1 MSDAAPILA
10 EAKQRHQAGLTDEA
24 DALYRQVLSLD
35 PDNVDALHMRGVLA
49 SQRGEVDA
57 AIGLIERAAALN
69 VESTTILSNLGT
81 VYRSA
86 GRLAQAEA
94 SFRAALDMQP
104 TAAMT
109 RFNLANTLAAQG
121 QLEAAIAEY
130 ERALRDDPGNPGI
143 RNNLAAALKTAG
155 RFESAVEL
163 YRRLVEEFPKDAQAK
178 CNLGVLC
185 MDLGL
190 PREAAALYRA
200 AIALDPDALEPRNNL
215 GVTLLELGMFE
226 EAVQCLRGAVARDGT
241 VAAAH
246 ENLGNALRKVGD
258 IDDADGAYAAALALQ
273 PSAGVEIKKATLLP
287 VVADSSEEMTVARR
301 RMADSVAALLADPPQ
316 LHDANR
322 EVGATNFNL
331 SYHDTNNRDVQAD
344 LARLY
349 EAACPSLAFVA
360 DHCRGGGREPGRRLK
375 LGFVSRQFGTNA
387 VGWCFHGVVRFMPRD
402 TFSVTVFRVGASDDP
417 LWRRMADDADRAV
430 ILPMDLAAARQ
441 RIAEEELD
449 VLVYT
454 DIGMEPMT
462 YFLAFARLAPVQAVL
477 GGHPDTIGI
486 AALDRYISSD
496 LQEPPDAND
505 HYSETLVRLPGAPT
519 YYERPSVPAPVKP
532 RAAFDLPEDT
542 PLYFCAQT
550 LIKLHPDMDALFAGI
565 LERDRA
571 GLLLLPTGYNPRLA
585 EKMKARFAR
594 TLGDAMDRVRFLP
607 TMSHTDF
614 LTVMKLADVSL
625 DTRPFGGGNTC
636 WQAIAMGTPI
646 VTWPGRFLR
655 GRYALA
661 LYSLMGI
668 TDTVAES
675 AEEYVDIAVR
685 WATDRALRSDLEQRI
700 EATASCAFEDMTH
713 VQALH
718 DVLKRLAEDGP

>member
-1 MSDAAPILA
+1 MSEAAPILA
-10 EAKQRHQAGLTDEA
+10 EAKQRHQAGRTDEA
-24 DALYRQVLSLD
+24 DALYHQVLSLD

-49 SQRGEVDA
+49 SQRGDVDI

-81 VYRSA
+81 VYRTA
-86 GRLAQAEA
+86 GRFAQAES
-94 SFRAALDMQP
+94 SFRAALDLQP
-104 TAAMT
+104 AAATA
-109 RFNLANTLAAQG
+109 RFNLANTLIEQG
-121 QLEAAIAEY
+121 KVEEAIAEY
-130 ERALRDDPGNPGI
+130 ERALQDDPGNPGI

-155 RFESAVEL
+155 RFEAAADL
-163 YRRLVEEFPKDAQAK
+163 YRRLAEEFPEDAQAK

-200 AIALDPDALEPRNNL
+200 AIALDPDAVEPRNNL
-215 GVTLLELGMFE
+215 GVTLLELGAFE
-226 EAVQCLRGAVARDGT
+226 ESVQCLRDAVERDGT
-241 VAAAH
+241 VAAAQ

-258 IDDADGAYAAALALQ
+258 IDEADDAYAAALALQ

-287 VVADSSEEMTVARR
+287 VVADSAEELMAARG
-301 RMADSVAALLADPPQ
+301 RMAESVSALLADPPA
-316 LHDANR
+316 LRDANR

-331 SYHDTNNRDVQAD
+331 SYHDTNNRDLQAD
-344 LARLY
+344 LAQLY
-349 EAACPSLAFVA
+349 ETACPSLAYVA
-360 DHCRGGGREPGRRLK
+360 DHCRGGAREPGRPLK

-402 TFSVTVFRVGASDDP
+402 TFSVTAFRVGGSDDP
-417 LWRRMADDADRAV
+417 LWRRMADEADKAV
-430 ILPMDLAAARQ
+430 ILPLDLAAARQ
-441 RIAEEELD
+441 RIAAEELD

-462 YFLAFARLAPVQAVL
+462 YFLAFARLAPVQVAL

-486 AALDRYISSD
+486 AVLDRYISSD
-496 LQEPPDAND
+496 LQEPSDADD

-519 YYERPSVPAPVKP
+519 YYERPSVPDPLKP
-532 RAAFDLPEDT
+532 RAAFDLPEDA

-550 LIKLHPDMDALFAGI
+550 LIKLHPDMDALLAGI
-565 LERDRA
+565 LERDPR
-571 GLLLLPTGYNPRLA
+571 GLLVLPTGYNPRLA
-585 EKMKARFAR
+585 AKVRARFAR
-594 TLGDAMDRVRFLP
+594 TLGGAMDRVRFLP
-607 TMSHTDF
+607 TLSHLDF
-614 LTVMKLADVSL
+614 LNVMKLADVSL

-661 LYSLMGI
+661 LHRLMGV
-668 TDTVAES
+668 TDTVAGS

-685 WATDRALRSDLEQRI
+685 LATDRESRAELEQRI
-700 EATASCAFEDMTH
+700 AAAAPRVFEDMTH

-718 DVLKRLAEDGP
+718 DTLKQLVDDV

>member
-1 MSDAAPILA
+1 MRDAAPILKEAKRRHQVGRTEEA
-10 EAKQRHQAGLTDEA
+10 EA
-24 DALYRQVLSLD
+24 LYLQVLALD

-49 SQRGEVDA
+49 SQRGDVDT
-57 AIGLIERAAALN
+57 AIDLIERAAALN

-86 GRLAQAEA
+86 GRLPQAEA
-94 SFRAALDMQP
+94 SFRAALGMQP
-104 TAAMT
+104 AAAMT
-109 RFNLANTLAAQG
+109 RFNLANTLMARGRLDDAV
-121 QLEAAIAEY
+121 AEY
-130 ERALRDDPGNPGI
+130 KRALEDEPGNPGI
-143 RNNLAAALKTAG
+143 RNNLATALKTAG
-155 RFESAVEL
+155 RFDAAADL
-163 YRRLVEEFPKDAQAK
+163 YRGLVEDFPDDAKAK

-185 MDLGL
+185 MDMGL

-200 AIALDPDALEPRNNL
+200 AMALDPDAVEPRNNL
-215 GVTLLELGMFE
+215 GVTLLELGAFD
-226 EAVQCLRGAVARDGT
+226 EAVHCLRDAVERDST

-258 IDDADGAYAAALALQ
+258 IDAADDAYAAALELQ
-273 PSAGVEIKKATLLP
+273 PSAGVQIKKATLLP
-287 VVADSSEEMTVARR
+287 VVADTAEDLEEARR
-301 RMADSVAALLADPPQ
+301 RMVDAVAALLADPPQ
-316 LHDANR
+316 LRDANH
-322 EVGATNFNL
+322 EVGVTTFNL
-331 SYHDTNNRDVQAD
+331 SYHDTNNRDLQAD
-344 LARLY
+344 LAQLY
-349 EAACPSLAFVA
+349 EMACPSLAYVA
-360 DHCRGGGREPGRRLK
+360 DHCAKASRKPGRRLK
-375 LGFVSRQFGTNA
+375 LGFISRQFGTNA

-417 LWRRMADDADRAV
+417 LWRSMADDADNAV
-430 ILPMDLAAARQ
+430 VLPMDLATARD

-449 VLVYT
+449 ILVYT

-462 YFLAFARLAPVQAVL
+462 YFLAFARLAPVQVVL

-486 AALDRYISSD
+486 PALDRYISSD
-496 LQEPPDAND
+496 LQEPADAEE
-505 HYSETLVRLPGAPT
+505 HYSEQLLRLPGAPT
-519 YYERPSVPAPVKP
+519 YYERPSIQSPPKS
-532 RAAFDLPEDT
+532 RADFDLPEDV

-550 LIKLHPDMDALFAGI
+550 LIKIHPDMDALFAGI

-571 GLLLLPTGYNPRLA
+571 GMLLLPTGYNPRLVN
-585 EKMKARFAR
+585 KMKARFAR
-594 TLGDAMDRVRFLP
+594 TLGAAAGRVRFLP
-607 TMSHTDF
+607 TMSHLDF

-661 LYSLMGI
+661 LYRLMGV

-675 AEEYVDIAVR
+675 AEDYVDIAVR
-685 WATDRALRSDLEQRI
+685 LATDRDLRTALEQRI
-700 EATASCAFEDMTH
+700 EAAAPCIFEDMTH

-718 DVLKRLAEDGP
+718 DVLMQLVDD

>member
-10 EAKQRHQAGLTDEA
+10 EAKQQHKAGQTDEA
-24 DALYRQVLSLD
+24 DALYLKVLTLD

-49 SQRGEVDA
+49 SQRGDIET

-69 VESTTILSNLGT
+69 AESTTILSNLGT
-81 VYRSA
+81 VYRSV

-94 SFRAALDMQP
+94 SFRAALEKQP
-104 TAAMT
+104 GAAMA

-121 QLEAAIAEY
+121 KRDQALAEY
-130 ERALRDDPGNPGI
+130 ERALQDDPGNPGI
-143 RNNLAAALKTAG
+143 RNNLATTLKAAG
-155 RFESAVEL
+155 RFQAAAGL
-163 YRRLVEEFPKDAQAK
+163 YRGLVEEFPDDAMAK

-185 MDLGL
+185 MDIGL

-200 AIALDPDALEPRNNL
+200 AIALDPDAVEPRNNL
-215 GVTLLELGMFE
+215 GVTLLELGAFE
-226 EAVQCLRGAVARDGT
+226 EAVQCLRDAVARDGT

-258 IDDADGAYAAALALQ
+258 TEEADDAYAAALALQ
-273 PSAGVEIKKATLLP
+273 PSAGVQVKKATLLP
-287 VVADSSEEMTVARR
+287 VVADTVEDLEAARR
-301 RMADSVAALLADPPQ
+301 RMGDAVAALLADPPK
-316 LHDANR
+316 LSDANR

-331 SYHDTNNRDVQAD
+331 SYHDTNNRDLQAD

-349 EAACPSLAFVA
+349 EIACPSLTYAA
-360 DHCRGGGREPGRRLK
+360 EHCAGAARERGGRLK

-402 TFSVTVFRVGASDDP
+402 AFSVTVFRVGASDDP
-417 LWRRMADDADRAV
+417 LWRGMADESDKAV
-430 ILPMDLAAARQ
+430 VLPMDIVMARQ

-462 YFLAFARLAPVQAVL
+462 YFLAFARLAPVQVVL

-486 AALDRYISSD
+486 PALDRYISSD
-496 LQEPPDAND
+496 LQEPPDAVE
-505 HYSETLVRLPGAPT
+505 HYSEQLVRLPGAPT
-519 YYERPSVPAPVKP
+519 YYERPPVPDPFKP
-532 RAAFDLPEDT
+532 RAAFDLPEDAT
-542 PLYFCAQT
+542 LYFCAQT
-550 LIKLHPDMDALFAGI
+550 LIKLHPDMDTLFAGI

-571 GLLLLPTGYNPRLA
+571 GLLLLPTGYNPRLVD
-585 EKMKARFAR
+585 KMKARFAR
-594 TLGDAMDRVRFLP
+594 TLGAVADRVRFLP
-607 TMSHTDF
+607 TMSHLDF
-614 LTVMKLADVSL
+614 LNVMKLADVTL

-661 LYSLMGI
+661 LYRLMGV
-668 TDTVAES
+668 TDAVAES
-675 AEEYVDIAVR
+675 AEDYVDIAVR
-685 WATDRALRSDLEQRI
+685 LATDRDHRTELEQRI
-700 EATASCAFEDMTH
+700 EAAAPRIFEDMTH

-718 DVLKRLAEDGP
+718 DVLKQLVDE

>member
-10 EAKQRHQAGLTDEA
+10 EAKQQHQAGRTDEA
-24 DALYRQVLSLD
+24 DALYLQVLALD

-49 SQRGEVDA
+49 SQRGEIDD

-69 VESTTILSNLGT
+69 AESTTILSNLGT

-94 SFRAALDMQP
+94 SFRAALEMQP
-104 TAAMT
+104 AAAVT

-121 QLEAAIAEY
+121 QPDAAVSEY
-130 ERALRDDPGNPGI
+130 ERALLDDPGNPGI
-143 RNNLAAALKTAG
+143 RNNMAAALKTAG
-155 RFESAVEL
+155 RFEAAADM
-163 YRRLVEEFPKDAQAK
+163 YRQLVEEFPEDAQAR

-190 PREAAALYRA
+190 PREAASLYRT
-200 AIALDPDALEPRNNL
+200 AIALDRDAVEPRNNL
-215 GVTLLELGMFE
+215 GVTLLELGRFE
-226 EAVQCLRGAVARDGT
+226 EAVECLRDAVARGET

-258 IDDADGAYAAALALQ
+258 IDAADDAYAAALALQ

-287 VVADSSEEMTVARR
+287 VVAASTEDLAAARR
-301 RMADSVAALLADPPQ
+301 RMADSVAALLADPPL

-331 SYHDTNNRDVQAD
+331 SYHDTNNRDLQTD

-349 EAACPSLAFVA
+349 GTACPSLAYVA
-360 DHCRGGGREPGRRLK
+360 DHCRSGVQASGRRLK

-402 TFSVTVFRVGASDDP
+402 VFSVTVFRVGGSDDP
-417 LWRRMADDADRAV
+417 LWRSMADDADRAV
-430 ILPMDLAAARQ
+430 ILPMDLAAVRQ
-441 RIAEEELD
+441 RLAEEQLD

-462 YFLAFARLAPVQAVL
+462 YFLAFARLAPVQVVL
-477 GGHPDTIGI
+477 GGHPDTTGI
-486 AALDRYISSD
+486 PTLDRYISCD
-496 LQEPPDAND
+496 LQEPPDADD

-519 YYERPSVPAPVKP
+519 YYERPPVPDPLKP
-532 RAAFDLPEDT
+532 RGAFDLPEDV

-565 LERDRA
+565 LERDRK

-585 EKMKARFAR
+585 EKVKIRFAR
-594 TLGDAMDRVRFLP
+594 TLGHAMDRVRFLP
-607 TMSHTDF
+607 TMSHLDF

-636 WQAIAMGTPI
+636 WQSIAMGTPI

-655 GRYALA
+655 GRYAVA
-661 LYSLMGI
+661 LYRLMGV

-675 AEEYVDIAVR
+675 AEDYVDIAVR
-685 WATDRALRSDLEQRI
+685 VATDFDLRTDLEQRI
-700 EATASCAFEDMTH
+700 EAAAPRVFEDMTH

-718 DVLKRLAEDGP
+718 DVLTELAGE

>member
-1 MSDAAPILA
+1 MSDPAPILA
-10 EAKQRHQAGLTDEA
+10 EAKQQHQAGRIDEA
-24 DALYRQVLSLD
+24 DALYLQVLDLD

-49 SQRGEVDA
+49 SQRGDVDA

-86 GRLAQAEA
+86 GRLTQAEA

-121 QLEAAIAEY
+121 QLDAAIAEY
-130 ERALRDDPGNPGI
+130 EQALLDDPGNPGF
-143 RNNLAAALKTAG
+143 RNNLAASLKTAG
-155 RFESAVEL
+155 RFEAAADL
-163 YRRLVEEFPKDAQAK
+163 YRQLVEEFPDDAQAK

-200 AIALDPDALEPRNNL
+200 AIARDPNSVEPRNNL
-215 GVTLLELGMFE
+215 GVTLLELGRFE
-226 EAVQCLRGAVARDGT
+226 EAVQSLRDAVARDNT
-241 VAAAH
+241 VAAAQ

-258 IDDADGAYAAALALQ
+258 IDAADDAYAAALALQ

-287 VVADSSEEMTVARR
+287 VVAESTDDLAAARR

-316 LHDANR
+316 LRDANR

-331 SYHDTNNRDVQAD
+331 SYHDTNNRDLQAD

-349 EAACPSLAFVA
+349 ETACPSLAYVA
-360 DHCRGGGREPGRRLK
+360 DHCRGDAKKPGRRLK

-402 TFSVTVFRVGASDDP
+402 TFSVTVFRVGGSEDP
-417 LWRRMADDADRAV
+417 LWRSMADDADRAV
-430 ILPMDLAAARQ
+430 ILPMDIAAARQ
-441 RIAEEELD
+441 RIAEERLD
-449 VLVYT
+449 ILVYT

-462 YFLAFARLAPVQAVL
+462 YFLAFARLARVQVVL

-486 AALDRYISSD
+486 PTLDRYISSD
-496 LQEPPDAND
+496 LQEPPEADD
-505 HYSETLVRLPGAPT
+505 HYSEQLVRLAGAPT
-519 YYERPSVPAPVKP
+519 YYERPPVPNPLKS
-532 RAAFDLPEDT
+532 RAAFDLPEEA

-565 LERDRA
+565 LERDRR

-585 EKMKARFAR
+585 EKVKARFAR
-594 TLGDAMDRVRFLP
+594 TLGDTMDRVRFLP
-607 TMSHTDF
+607 TMSHLDF

-636 WQAIAMGTPI
+636 WQAIAMGTSV

-661 LYSLMGI
+661 LYRLMGV

-675 AEEYVDIAVR
+675 AEDYVDIAVR
-685 WATDRALRSDLEQRI
+685 VATDIDFRTDLEHRI
-700 EATASCAFEDMTH
+700 EAEAPRVFEDMTH

-718 DVLKRLAEDGP
+718 DVLTELVGD

>member
-1 MSDAAPILA
+1 MNDAAPILA
-10 EAKQRHQAGLTDEA
+10 EAKQQHQAGQTDAAE
-24 DALYRQVLSLD
+24 ALYLKVLTLD

-49 SQRGEVDA
+49 SQRGDVDT

-94 SFRAALDMQP
+94 SFRAALEMRP
-104 TAAMT
+104 GTAMT

-121 QLEAAIAEY
+121 KVDQALAEY
-130 ERALRDDPGNPGI
+130 ERALQDDPGNPGI
-143 RNNLAAALKTAG
+143 RNNLAATLKAAG
-155 RFESAVEL
+155 RFEAAASL
-163 YRRLVEEFPKDAQAK
+163 YRGLVEEFPEDAMAK

-185 MDLGL
+185 MDIGL

-200 AIALDPDALEPRNNL
+200 AIALDPDAVEPRNNL
-215 GVTLLELGMFE
+215 GVTLLELGAFE
-226 EAVQCLRGAVARDGT
+226 EAVQCLRDAVARDGT

-258 IDDADGAYAAALALQ
+258 IEEADDAYAAALALQ
-273 PSAGVEIKKATLLP
+273 PDAGVQVKKATLLP
-287 VVADSSEEMTVARR
+287 VVVNSAEDLETARQT
-301 RMADSVAALLADPPQ
+301 MADAVAVLLADPPR
-316 LHDANR
+316 LRDANR
-322 EVGATNFNL
+322 EVGVTNFNL
-331 SYHDTNNRDVQAD
+331 SYHDTNNRDLQAD

-349 EAACPSLAFVA
+349 EIACPSLAYVA
-360 DHCRGGGREPGRRLK
+360 DHCDGALREPGRRLK

-387 VGWCFHGVVRFMPRD
+387 VGWCFHGVVRFLPRD
-402 TFSVTVFRVGASDDP
+402 AFSVTVFRVGASDDP
-417 LWRRMADDADRAV
+417 LWRSMANEADKAV
-430 ILPMDLAAARQ
+430 VLPMDLAMARQ
-441 RIAEEELD
+441 RVAEEELD

-462 YFLAFARLAPVQAVL
+462 YFLAFARLAPMQVVL
-477 GGHPDTIGI
+477 GGHPDTVGI
-486 AALDRYISSD
+486 PTLDRYISSD
-496 LQEPPDAND
+496 LQEPDDAEE
-505 HYSETLVRLPGAPT
+505 HYSEQLVRLPGAPT
-519 YYERPSVPAPVKP
+519 YYERPSIPDPLKP
-532 RAAFDLPEDT
+532 RAVFDLPENV

-550 LIKLHPDMDALFAGI
+550 LIKLHPGMDTLFAGI
-565 LERDRA
+565 LEQDRE
-571 GLLLLPTGYNPRLA
+571 GLLLLPTGYNPRLV
-585 EKMKARFAR
+585 EKIEARFAR
-594 TLGDAMDRVRFLP
+594 TLGKAADRVRFLP
-607 TMSHTDF
+607 TMSHLDF

-661 LYSLMGI
+661 LYRLMGV

-675 AEEYVDIAVR
+675 AEDYVDIAVR
-685 WATDRALRSDLEQRI
+685 LATDRDLRTDLEQRI
-700 EATASCAFEDMTH
+700 EAATPRIFEDMTH
-713 VQALH
+713 VRALH
-718 DVLKRLAEDGP
+718 DILKQLADE

>member
-1 MSDAAPILA
+1 MSDTAPILA
-10 EAKQRHQAGLTDEA
+10 EATQQHQAGRTEEA
-24 DALYRQVLSLD
+24 DALYLQVLSLD

-49 SQRGEVDA
+49 SQRGDIEA

-69 VESTTILSNLGT
+69 VESITILSNLGT
-81 VYRSA
+81 VYRLA
-86 GRLAQAEA
+86 GRFAKAEA

-121 QLEAAIAEY
+121 QRDAAVAEY
-130 ERALRDDPGNPGI
+130 ERALLDDPGNPGI
-143 RNNLAAALKTAG
+143 RNNLAASLRTTG
-155 RFESAVEL
+155 RFEAAADL
-163 YRRLVEEFPKDAQAK
+163 YCQLVEEFPEDAQAK

-190 PREAAALYRA
+190 PREAAVLYRA
-200 AIALDPDALEPRNNL
+200 AIALDPNTVEPRNNL
-215 GVTLLELGMFE
+215 GVTLLELGRFE
-226 EAVQCLRGAVARDGT
+226 EAVRCLRDAVARDDT

-258 IDDADGAYAAALALQ
+258 IDAADDAYAAALALQ

-287 VVADSSEEMTVARR
+287 VVAESAEDLTAARR
-301 RMADSVAALLADPPQ
+301 RMADSVAVLLADPPR
-316 LHDANR
+316 LRDAHR

-331 SYHDTNNRDVQAD
+331 SYHDTNNRDLQAD

-349 EAACPSLAFVA
+349 ETACPSLAYVA
-360 DHCRGGGREPGRRLK
+360 DHCRGDAQNPDRRLR

-387 VGWCFHGVVRFMPRD
+387 VGWCFHGVVRYMPRD
-402 TFSVTVFRVGASDDP
+402 VFSVTVFRVGGSDDP
-417 LWRRMADDADRAV
+417 LWRSMADDADKAV

-441 RIAEEELD
+441 RIAQEKPDL
-449 VLVYT
+449 LVYT

-462 YFLAFARLAPVQAVL
+462 YFLAFARLAPVQVVL

-486 AALDRYISSD
+486 PTLDRYISSD
-496 LQEPPDAND
+496 LQEPTDAED
-505 HYSETLVRLPGAPT
+505 HYSERLVRLPGAPT
-519 YYERPSVPAPVKP
+519 YYERPPVPHPLKP
-532 RAAFDLPEDT
+532 PAAFDLPEDV

-550 LIKLHPDMDALFAGI
+550 LIKLHPEMDALFAGI
-565 LERDRA
+565 LERDRK

-585 EKMKARFAR
+585 EKVKARFAR
-594 TLGDAMDRVRFLP
+594 TIGDGMDRVRFLP
-607 TMSHTDF
+607 TLSHLDF

-661 LYSLMGI
+661 LYRLMGV
-668 TDTVAES
+668 TDTVAAS
-675 AEEYVDIAVR
+675 AEDYVDIAVR
-685 WATDRALRSDLEQRI
+685 VATDRDFRTDLEQRI
-700 EATASCAFEDMTH
+700 EAAAPGVFADMTH

-718 DVLKRLAEDGP
+718 DVLAGLAGD